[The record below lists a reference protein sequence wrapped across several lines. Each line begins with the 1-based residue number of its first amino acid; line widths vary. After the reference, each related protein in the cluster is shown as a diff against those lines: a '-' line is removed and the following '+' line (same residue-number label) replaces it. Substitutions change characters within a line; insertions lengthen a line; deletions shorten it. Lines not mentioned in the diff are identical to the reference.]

1 MNNMNIKKIIIDVLA
16 VLSGNSIAQ
25 KILEKIFIMI
35 RLLLGIG
42 SGSYPAVSGEKRVI
56 KELMKIQRNTSESV
70 IIFDVGA
77 NEGQFLQ
84 LILDNIETEEFNI
97 FSFEPT
103 TEAYQQLFNKYK
115 DFEGI
120 NLENIGI
127 DEFNHQSEIYY
138 DEPLSLRASKF
149 KRDLSHLG
157 VEFSNSETVNFVS
170 IDHYCDI
177 HEIARIDLLKI
188 DVEGN
193 ELCVLKGCKNLLE
206 LHKISIITFEFGRA
220 QIDSRTFF
228 KDIYYFLKNYGMTRL
243 YRILNNGFLKPI
255 DKYDESNE
263 MFFPTNYV
271 AFMD

>member
-1 MNNMNIKKIIIDVLA
+1 MNIKKIIIEVLI

-25 KILEKIFIMI
+25 ELLEKLFILI

-42 SGSYPAVSGEKRVI
+42 SGSYPAESGEKRVI
-56 KELMKIQRNTSESV
+56 KELMNIQNNTSERV
-70 IIFDVGA
+70 TIFDVGA
-77 NEGQFLQ
+77 NKGQFLQ
-84 LILDNIETEEFNI
+84 VILDNLETEEFNI

-103 TEAYQQLFNKYK
+103 KEAYQQLFNKYK
-115 DFEGI
+115 NIEGVH
-120 NLENIGI
+120 LENIGI

-157 VEFSNSETVNFVS
+157 VEFSKSEMVNYLS
-170 IDHYCDI
+170 IDNYCNIHDI
-177 HEIARIDLLKI
+177 KHIDLLKI

-193 ELCVLKGCKNLLE
+193 ELCVLKGCKRLLE
-206 LHKISIITFEFGRA
+206 LHNISIITFEFGRA

-228 KDIYYFLKNYGMTRL
+228 KDIYHYLKKYGMTRL